1 MQPGCLPSRA
11 AGPNSVTPSLAGWR
25 AAVTDGTVI
34 GIPHASEL
42 ESASA
47 DRAREM
53 KRVLN

>member
-1 MQPGCLPSRA
+1 MQPGRLLSHA
-11 AGPNSVTPSLAGWR
+11 AGPNSVTPSLACWR

-34 GIPHASEL
+34 GIPPASES